1 MEHFSKQ
8 TWADFVRGI
17 SESATRANIES
28 HLARGCVGCTT
39 NFDIWNRVT
48 TISATER
55 TYTPPDS
62 AVRMMEL
69 EFAARYAMERRP
81 SVLASLLFDTLS
93 QPLPAGMRSGVA
105 VVRQL
110 VYEAEGFT
118 VDLRLDPQSQ
128 SGKICVVGQVLG
140 KGVPRIS
147 PSSASI
153 MLWTEKGQ
161 PIVHVSAN
169 EYGEFQLEFDA
180 QENLRLSIDAAG
192 RKTIRIPLTNL
203 GPGNVAE

>member
-1 MEHFSKQ
+1 MEHFSEQ

-28 HLARGCVGCTT
+28 HLARGCVGCKT

-62 AVRMMEL
+62 VVRMMEL
-69 EFAARYAMERRP
+69 EFARYAMERRP
-81 SVLASLLFDTLS
+81 SVLASLLFDTFS

-128 SGKICVVGQVLG
+128 SGKICVVGQVLD

-147 PSSASI
+147 LSSASI

-161 PIVHVSAN
+161 PLLHVSAN
-169 EYGEFQLEFDA
+169 EHGEFQLEFNA

>member
-1 MEHFSKQ
+1 MQHFSGQ

-28 HLARGCVGCTT
+28 HLARGCVGCKT

-62 AVRMMEL
+62 VVRMMEL
-69 EFAARYAMERRP
+69 EFARYAMERRP
-81 SVLASLLFDTLS
+81 SVLASLLFDTFS

-128 SGKICVVGQVLG
+128 SGKICVVGQVLD

-147 PSSASI
+147 LSSASI

-161 PIVHVSAN
+161 PLLHVSAN
-169 EYGEFQLEFDA
+169 EHGEFQLEFNA